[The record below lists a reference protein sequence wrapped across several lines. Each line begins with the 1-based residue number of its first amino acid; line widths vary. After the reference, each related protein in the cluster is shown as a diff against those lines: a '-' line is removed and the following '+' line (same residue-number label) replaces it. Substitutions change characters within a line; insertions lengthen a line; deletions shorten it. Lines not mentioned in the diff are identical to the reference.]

1 MLIQT
6 HKIRSFPVVMV
17 GVDYWSGLIG
27 WMRERVAG
35 EGMISPGD
43 LELMRC
49 TDDPDEIVALV
60 EAGAERQGR

>member
-1 MLIQT
+1 
-6 HKIRSFPVVMV
+6 
-17 GVDYWSGLIG
+17 
-27 WMRERVAG
+27 
-35 EGMISPGD
+35 MISPGD